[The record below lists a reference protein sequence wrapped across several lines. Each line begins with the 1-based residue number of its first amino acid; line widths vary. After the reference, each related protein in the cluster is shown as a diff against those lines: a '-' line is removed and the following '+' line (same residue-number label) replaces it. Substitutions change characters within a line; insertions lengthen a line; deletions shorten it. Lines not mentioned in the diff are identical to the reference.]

1 MPTVATAQ
9 VAPPDP
15 VTKAKPTYAK
25 PKLKLLSA
33 RNSARARHGNVAP
46 QIILKGH
53 ALPAGTNYQWLITL
67 DDVGNP
73 SQPLSQCQNTDPN
86 YPVGCQ
92 WPSVRQTAGNIHVIA
107 QGDQTKDPFAGLPQ
121 GKYLISVLA
130 DGYTLGGSHFSIPG
144 TTPAVDVN
152 LIPNP
157 VPLGTM
163 RLRVYHDNAPVDATY
178 EADAETGGQGGQQS
192 LAGFE
197 AHLTD
202 VLGLVTTDW
211 FGNPLCTN
219 YQKDSAGKVVF
230 DSTGS
235 PIIDAAN
242 PGGHCY
248 SDAGGDIVIPNLGSN
263 RYGVTVSKP
272 ANKADWVQTTTLEGA
287 HDHDVWLS
295 ANDTGLDTELILNGE
310 PVPWVE
316 FGFIDQKSL
325 PAAPSVDNQLGSV
338 RGQILAGLAYV
349 GGQGGLAMPGGTG
362 TVGGKEGP
370 PIDRPWISLSD
381 LNNGDQM
388 VYTGRGN
395 ADGTFNIPNVPPS
408 SYQVTAWDDNQDY
421 IIFSFNVVVRPG
433 EDLDTGKN
441 YLSGWM
447 TRIYGT
453 VFIDTNGNG
462 RRDPGEVGVPGTTLT
477 LRERDNSLID
487 QMQGSANT
495 NDSGEYSFTEAYPLT
510 KWLIL
515 EHFNTRYETT
525 GVTYQGENDPH
536 PTTLTGAG
544 VDINVLPVLGLGGR
558 VDWGVKPYAPGTN
571 GGIVGTVTYDSTR
584 NELDPAYSV
593 TEVYQPGIPG
603 VPVNLYGVLR
613 DTDPN
618 SATYGQPILDSRGLP
633 QRGPKLA
640 ATYSSEEW
648 HAPKGCTAR
657 QWDGTPLT
665 PATFGW
671 MPTPGLAANQTCVE
685 SPAMG
690 FQANFEDNSTGAF
703 SQRVNGNYGFSTSD
717 LNLYP
722 VGDPNNPGL
731 PGHAGA
737 HDLPL
742 YADLAANGYEPQAL
756 APEDYIV
763 AVDIPDNPVG
773 GGKMYQ
779 VTKEQD
785 VNIFTGDTY
794 LPQENYPVTPD
805 ATTNPPIQLG
815 NGNKPEAPP
824 SQGGG
829 LGISPCVGG
838 NNHVTVTNP
847 DFIAGGGSPY
857 EGMDRPLCDE
867 KLVTVRAQQ
876 AVAPN
881 FNLFTPVP
889 LPTHFYG
896 LTINDL
902 GMTTDTKSV
911 QYGEAQG
918 LPNIPMGIYD
928 WSGQLIDT
936 VSTDYNG
943 WYEAIEPSTSAY
955 NCPLPAGPCP
965 NIYRFVGNDP
975 GQPGAA
981 NANFNPRY
989 RTISANFQAWPG
1001 LFTVTDTAPSQT
1013 AAVIVAPGTTTA
1025 VPVDCTNSAVTPEV
1039 WAVDKVVVPDSGTVG
1054 ERTVT
1059 VTGNGFGIDP
1069 NSPPTVQLLKQ
1080 DGTPAPATAITSW
1093 SNTQITFVVPSSATA
1108 PASANGPVQLRIRNT
1123 ASGLW
1128 TSSAVTIQ
1136 EVGSRYNPYILN
1148 VGDTTSADFST
1159 IQGAINAP
1167 TPAALV
1173 NQELTYGR
1181 VIVVHPQLGTTF
1193 NPMGA
1198 YFENPILNKR
1208 AKLQGF
1214 GPGGTR
1220 ADGTVVPGSV
1230 IDGSGFNADGASGT
1244 AWVAIANGPHAGP
1257 TGVPDGAVVTVEP
1270 RTSSQFALFTQA
1282 RRNQPPI
1289 GSNLDFA
1296 AVDGFR
1302 ITGGYQQDVAGNL
1315 NVITGGNQSGFG
1327 AAGAAI
1333 TQGGGIYVHASADNL
1348 RLTNNLVIG
1357 NSGSFAGGIRVG
1369 TPYESNAVATNPRT
1383 INQNNNNN
1391 NNLQISYNRIRD
1403 NGGTNLAGGVGLFV
1417 GTANYKFD
1425 HNDVCGNF
1433 SSEYGGGLSVFGRS
1447 TGGTVSDNRIW
1458 FNESYDEG
1466 GGVFF
1471 AGQLTA
1477 NPNDLSTGTGPQ
1489 TITRNVIMA
1498 NTAND
1503 DGGGL
1508 RLLMVN
1514 NDLYTVTNNMIV
1526 DNMSTHEG
1534 GGIAL
1539 DDATNVRIVN
1549 DTVARNIT
1557 TATAVTS
1564 TGAPAAAGLSTGA
1577 NSVALQAS
1585 LPPSAPKFSNPVLLN
1600 DVFWQNKAGWFD
1612 GTSVQGVG
1620 ADGTT
1625 TIENYWDIGSLDST
1639 EILSPVNSIL
1649 TTPNPG
1655 QLTQPTTGKAVPG
1668 ADVLA
1673 GAAAALTPY
1682 FDVISSADNLFT
1694 NPFKVSVSIATLRTF
1709 PGFRQSVIVVNNVSP
1724 DLLGDYHLKA
1734 GTNPAVGAG
1743 IASRIF
1749 GAPWNTTVVAPTVDI
1764 DGANRIAHVD
1774 AGADQR

>member
-1 MPTVATAQ
+1 
-9 VAPPDP
+9 
-15 VTKAKPTYAK
+15 
-25 PKLKLLSA
+25 
-33 RNSARARHGNVAP
+33 
-46 QIILKGH
+46 
-53 ALPAGTNYQWLITL
+53 
-67 DDVGNP
+67 
-73 SQPLSQCQNTDPN
+73 
-86 YPVGCQ
+86 
-92 WPSVRQTAGNIHVIA
+92 
-107 QGDQTKDPFAGLPQ
+107 
-121 GKYLISVLA
+121 
-130 DGYTLGGSHFSIPG
+130 
-144 TTPAVDVN
+144 
-152 LIPNP
+152 
-157 VPLGTM
+157 
-163 RLRVYHDNAPVDATY
+163 
-178 EADAETGGQGGQQS
+178 
-192 LAGFE
+192 
-197 AHLTD
+197 

-219 YQKDSAGKVVF
+219 YQHDGAGKVVF
-230 DSTGS
+230 DTTGS
-235 PIIDAAN
+235 PIIDTAN

-263 RYGVTVSKP
+263 RYGVTLSKP
-272 ANKADWVQTTTLEGA
+272 ADKADWVQTTTLEGA

-295 ANDTGLDTELILNGE
+295 ANDTGLDTELVLNGE
-310 PVPWVE
+310 PVPWVQ
-316 FGFIDQKSL
+316 FGFVDQKTL
-325 PAAPSVDNQLGSV
+325 PAASSVDNQLGSV

-349 GGQGGLAMPGGTG
+349 GGQGGVAMPGGTG

-395 ADGTFNIPNVPPS
+395 ADGTFNIPNVPAS
-408 SYQVTAWDDNQDY
+408 SYQITAWDDNQDY
-421 IIFSFNVVVRPG
+421 ILFSFNVVVRPG

-447 TRIYGT
+447 SRIYGT
-453 VFIDTNGNG
+453 VFIDSNGNG
-462 RRDPGEVGVPGTTLT
+462 KRDPGEVGVPGTTLT

-515 EHFNTRYETT
+515 EHFNTRFETT
-525 GVTYQGENDPH
+525 GITYQGENDPH

-544 VDINVLPVLGLGGR
+544 VDVNILPVLGLGGR
-558 VDWGVKPYAPGTN
+558 VDWGVRPYAPGTN

-584 NELDPAYSV
+584 NELDPAYAV
-593 TEVYQPGIPG
+593 TETYQPGIPG
-603 VPVNLYGVLR
+603 VPVNLYGLLR
-613 DTDPN
+613 DQNQFLPDGVTPN
-618 SATYGQPILDSRGLP
+618 PEYGQPILDARGLP

-640 ATYSSEEW
+640 QTYSSEEW

-657 QWDGTPLT
+657 QWNGTELST
-665 PATFGW
+665 TTFPW
-671 MPTPGLAANQTCVE
+671 LAKPQGLAANQTCVE

-703 SQRVNGNYGFSTSD
+703 SQRVNGNYGFGTSD

-722 VGDPNNPGL
+722 IGDPNNPGI
-731 PGHAGA
+731 PGSGTP

-742 YADLAANGYEPQAL
+742 YADLAANGYLPQSL
-756 APEDYIV
+756 TPEDYIV

-794 LPQENYPVTPD
+794 LPQENWPLAPD
-805 ATTNPPIQLG
+805 AVTNPPVQIG

-838 NNHVTVTNP
+838 VNHVVVTNP

-902 GMTTDTKSV
+902 GMTTDTKSI

-928 WSGQLIDT
+928 WTGQLIDT
-936 VSTDYNG
+936 VNTDYNG

-975 GQPGAA
+975 GQPGKA
-981 NANFNPRY
+981 NVNFNPRY

-1001 LFTVTDTAPSQT
+1001 LYTVTDTAPTQT

-1025 VPVDCTNSAVTPEV
+1025 VPVNCTVSASTPEV
-1039 WAVDKVVVPDSGTVG
+1039 YNVDKVVVSDAGTIG
-1054 ERTVT
+1054 DRTVT
-1059 VTGNGFGIDP
+1059 VTGNGFGIDQ
-1069 NSPPTVQLLKQ
+1069 NSPPTVQLVRQ
-1080 DGTPAPATAITSW
+1080 DGSQAGQVNGSPTAPVPTIVSW
-1093 SNTQITFVVPSSATA
+1093 SNTQITFVGPSSAVS
-1108 PASANGPVQLRIRNT
+1108 PSPANGPVQLRIRNT
-1123 ASGLW
+1123 SSGLW
-1128 TSSAVTIQ
+1128 SSSAITIQ
-1136 EVGSRYNPYILN
+1136 EVGTRYNPYIID
-1148 VGDTTSADFST
+1148 VGDATSGYAFQT
-1159 IQGAINAP
+1159 IQGAIDSL
-1167 TPAALV
+1167 TPDALRGRE
-1173 NQELTYGR
+1173 NIYGR
-1181 VIVVHPQLGTTF
+1181 VIVVHPQAGTTF
-1193 NPMGA
+1193 NPLGA
-1198 YFENPILNKR
+1198 YFENPILNRR

-1214 GPGGTR
+1214 GPGGIR

-1244 AWVAIANGPHAGP
+1244 AWVAIANGPHVGP
-1257 TGVPDGAVVTVEP
+1257 TGVPDGAVITVEP
-1270 RTSSQFALFTQA
+1270 RTNNQFAQGNGNSPL
-1282 RRNQPPI
+1282 N
-1289 GSNLDFA
+1289 FA

-1302 ITGGYQQDVAGNL
+1302 ITGGYQQNVAGNL

-1333 TQGGGIYVHASADNL
+1333 TQGGGIYVHASAQNL

-1357 NSGSFAGGIRVG
+1357 NSGSYGGGIRVG
-1369 TPYESNAVATNPRT
+1369 TPYESTATNDNP
-1383 INQNNNNN
+1383 NLNNNNN
-1391 NNLQISYNRIRD
+1391 NNLRISYNRIRD
-1403 NGGTNLAGGVGLFV
+1403 NGGTNLAGGVGLFD
-1417 GTANYKFD
+1417 GSANYRFD

-1447 TGGTVSDNRIW
+1447 TGGSVSDNRFW

-1471 AGQLTA
+1471 GGELAA
-1477 NPNDLSTGTGPQ
+1477 NPNTLSNGTGPQ

-1514 NDLYTVTNNMIV
+1514 NELFTVTNNMIV

-1549 DTVARNIT
+1549 DTIARNIT

-1564 TGAPAAAGLSTGA
+1564 TGAPAAAGLSTGTNSTPLQNWLRQNVGA
-1577 NSVALQAS
+1577 N
-1585 LPPSAPKFSNPVLLN
+1585 APTFSNPVILN

-1625 TIENYWDIGSLDST
+1625 TIENYWDIGSLNST
-1639 EILSPVNSIL
+1639 EILSPRNSVL
-1649 TTPNPG
+1649 TPPNNSG
-1655 QLTQPTTGKAVPG
+1655 AGNQLTQPTSGKAVPG
-1668 ADVLA
+1668 ADVPA
-1673 GAAAALTPY
+1673 GAPAGLTPY
-1682 FDVISSADNLFT
+1682 FDVFSSADNLFVT
-1694 NPFKVSVSIATLRTF
+1694 PFKVSVSIATLRTF

-1724 DLLGDYHLKA
+1724 DQLGDYHLKA

-1743 IASRIF
+1743 IASSIF
-1749 GAPWNTTVVAPTVDI
+1749 GAPWNVTVNAPTVDI
-1764 DGANRIAHVD
+1764 DGANRIAPID